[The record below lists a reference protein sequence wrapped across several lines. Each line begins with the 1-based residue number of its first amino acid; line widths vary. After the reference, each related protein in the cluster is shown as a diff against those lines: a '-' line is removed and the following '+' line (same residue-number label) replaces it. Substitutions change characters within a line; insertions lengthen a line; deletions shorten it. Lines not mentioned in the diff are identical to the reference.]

1 MYNVQN
7 HSPADQGL
15 QILGHRALRCDPKL
29 IFWEAPNAREVASHL
44 WLPHVEGNQ
53 SIFYWT
59 APVKTRHNSTT
70 QCKDLFDNEASEEE
84 MRVEA
89 GKQLGKK
96 STELSREERQMNL
109 AAKSWL
115 PLRRWWD
122 AWIPCPWGSRRGRRW
137 PSLPPSPFPVRR
149 PRWPMITDHV
159 DGGGQGETCPI
170 GGACGRQGGIL
181 RDASHSR
188 YWDEMYFD
196 RWTKI
201 CVSSFQFHVGKG
213 FWKNKKCEKV

>member
-44 WLPHVEGNQ
+44 WLPHIEGNQ

-70 QCKDLFDNEASEEE
+70 QCKDLFDNEANEEQ

-115 PLRRWWD
+115 PLRRWRD
-122 AWIPCPWGSRRGRRW
+122 SWIYLVPGGVGGGGVGHLCHPPPSQSGDQGDQWSLTMWTEEDRGR
-137 PSLPPSPFPVRR
+137 LA
-149 PRWPMITDHV
+149 
-159 DGGGQGETCPI
+159 Q
-170 GGACGRQGGIL
+170 
-181 RDASHSR
+181 
-188 YWDEMYFD
+188 
-196 RWTKI
+196 
-201 CVSSFQFHVGKG
+201 
-213 FWKNKKCEKV
+213 